1 MRLLRLELTNW
12 CQHSEL
18 DIAFPNEPLIH
29 LSGPNNGGKSN
40 LIRAIG
46 RVLAQGRSEFGDAS
60 DIRFGTKQASIRL
73 TAQTHEGARFTL
85 SRTIKERQ
93 SKATLEFD
101 DKVLTGAEEIQRQL
115 QEWFGRPET
124 LLELLIAPQ
133 GQIASLIKERG
144 RDRLTKFIEI
154 CGFKGFLQKQATL
167 NKFQRAYPSIIDPGL
182 VIQDVEG
189 KLHQTDQQAAEK
201 KNALR
206 ALPDRNTLQA
216 ELTDVQRT
224 KALREN
230 TEKELGAKRE
240 ALAKTQAKAGTPLPN
255 LEDFQNRIQ
264 TVRRALAVCQIALR
278 HQKAHKARQEL
289 EQAAKDLAGLPEDST
304 NYSQQLQENSNA
316 LQTMLKR
323 RGEIARDRM
332 VLEQLRKELEAL
344 DRRIAQDQETIAA
357 LHHSTNW
364 YRLPVADLLQL
375 QAANHQ
381 LQAHEQTL
389 NRQKEKL
396 AGFEK
401 VPCPS
406 AEMLK
411 ACQASEARLQ
421 EILSLYRH
429 ATVAADTCPLCQRA
443 WEAAA
448 VIERRSEL
456 DAQARE
462 LQHDLARS
470 QQATAEYRGW
480 VQAQTEIPK
489 LREQVQKE
497 DSACADKRRELA
509 GHMAAFELPE
519 DELRQVGVVIA
530 NHQKVREAMSPPL
543 REAQAL
549 RDKLA
554 AEAAADRERAAEDGR
569 LVQDMD
575 KANQRIRELLQ
586 QQTEAGQRAA
596 KRARLKQQIETLQSQ
611 LAELGKDLEAEP
623 EDYRP
628 DADYP
633 ALCQARERELSEAQD
648 AFQRASREWTERFE
662 QLRSVEALKT
672 EIASAEQKL
681 RALVWGEVQEKRT
694 AQLQQAIVQIQ
705 QLDAEIN
712 LLEQQAHK
720 LRAQMEQLAKERERF
735 AQQSRNLADMQAVSA
750 FLSYDNGPQKFL
762 TSFFQEALS
771 QTNLLL
777 SEMGLPLK
785 LHLGADLEIVVEDRN
800 SQESSALALGGGYSN
815 LVGIA
820 FRIALQRMILP
831 RVHVL
836 ILDEP
841 STHIDEA
848 NMELLIPFFQK
859 LKENLN
865 HYGIEQCLII
875 DHHPSWRDT
884 TTAVISVGN
893 SGCSPLPQADD
904 DPRGASSAVT
914 ADGKDPNPSAAAP
927 AVAG

>member
-12 CQHSEL
+12 CQHPEL
-18 DIAFPNEPLIH
+18 HIAFPNEPLIH

-154 CGFKGFLQKQATL
+154 CGFKGFLQKQAAL
-167 NKFQRAYPSIIDPGL
+167 NKFQRAYPSIIDPAP

-189 KLHQTDQQAAEK
+189 KLHQAEQQAAEK

-206 ALPDRNTLQA
+206 ALQDLNTLQA
-216 ELTDVQRT
+216 ELTDLQQT
-224 KALREN
+224 KALRESA
-230 TEKELGAKRE
+230 EKELGAKRE
-240 ALAKTQAKAGTPLPN
+240 TLAKIQAKAGTPLPS
-255 LEDFQNRIQ
+255 LEDLQNRIR
-264 TVRRALAVCQIALR
+264 TVRRALVACQIALR
-278 HQKAHKARQEL
+278 HQKAHKARQQL

-332 VLEQLRKELEAL
+332 ALEQLRKELEAL
-344 DRRIAQDQETIAA
+344 DRRIAQNRATIAN
-357 LHHSTNW
+357 LQHSTNW
-364 YRLPVADLLQL
+364 YRLPLTDLLQL

-381 LQAHEQTL
+381 LQAQEQAL

-396 AGFEK
+396 AQFEK
-401 VPCPS
+401 VPRPS

-411 ACQASEARLQ
+411 ACQASEAKLQ
-421 EILSLYRH
+421 EILSLHRH
-429 ATVAADTCPLCQRA
+429 ATAAADTCPLCQRA

-456 DAQARE
+456 DAQARD
-462 LQHDLARS
+462 LQRDLARS
-470 QQATAEYRGW
+470 QQATTEYREW

-489 LREQVQKE
+489 LREQVRKE
-497 DSACADKRRELA
+497 DSLCADARRELA
-509 GHMAAFELPE
+509 AQMSAFELPE
-519 DELRQVGVVIA
+519 GEVTQVGVVIA
-530 NHQKVREAMSPPL
+530 SHQKVREAMSPPL
-543 REAQAL
+543 QEAQAL

-554 AEAAADRERAAEDGR
+554 ADEAADCERAAEDGR

-596 KRARLKQQIETLQSQ
+596 KRARSKQQIETLQSQ
-611 LAELGKDLEAEP
+611 LAELEKDLEAEP
-623 EDYRP
+623 EDYQP
-628 DADYP
+628 DAEYP
-633 ALCQARERELSEAQD
+633 ALCQARERELNEAQD

-705 QLDAEIN
+705 QLNAETN
-712 LLEQQAHK
+712 LLEQQADK
-720 LRAQMEQLAKERERF
+720 LRAQLEQMAKERERF
-735 AQQSRNLADMQAVSA
+735 AQQSRNLADMQVVSA

-785 LHLGADLEIVVEDRN
+785 LHLGPDLEIMVEDRN

-884 TTAVISVGN
+884 TTAVISVGDI
-893 SGCSPLPQADD
+893 GCSPLPQADD
-904 DPRGASSAVT
+904 EPQGASSAVT
-914 ADGKDPNPSAAAP
+914 AGGEDPNPSAAAP